1 MNKILESLMI
11 YGIGN
16 GMGSGRTL
24 FFFFKPCAA
33 TTAAAAIPFFFR
45 YFLCLYKK

>member
-16 GMGSGRTL
+16 GMGNGRTL
-24 FFFFKPCAA
+24 LFFFKPCAA
-33 TTAAAAIPFFFR
+33 TTAAAAIPFFFI